1 MTTALIE
8 APADQ
13 SCEESSHDYKLDRH
27 IDDDELLKDLSAD
40 NVHKYGDGD
49 LIAAVRLHTDT
60 MRDAIQ
66 TFCLTNEDRCVLYD
80 ELHVRFKAQHVL
92 CEKRNG
98 KPTLRQAFDLAG
110 WDYDKARA
118 WHSYWMRASKDLL
131 KLDVAMKSQ
140 LLDVADGDILT
151 VTDDAPK
158 DFDVPRNVDARVK
171 EVSGGGTKVTLV
183 LDTNDG
189 GEKEITTPI
198 YDADGVAIFKK
209 VPAGIRIIDEDDIVR
224 FKKDP
229 DGFAYRCVG
238 VNSFKLD
245 RKTPS
250 LKQLRDDAEK
260 KKKQTAKK
268 TPATRTDIALPT
280 SPDGEA
286 KRRVRKPR
294 KLRAPK
300 RMKEAETPA
309 TFMPWVTAVVSD
321 AAGKYACFYADDTL
335 RTTHSAT
342 SMLFDKVE
350 DAEAARDKHNKK
362 ANPAMPKTETAIEVG
377 EA

>member
-1 MTTALIE
+1 MPQEAPQKKDKNAAIE

-13 SCEESSHDYKLDRH
+13 SCEDSSHDYTLNRC
-27 IDDDELLKDLSAD
+27 IDDNDLLKDLSVD
-40 NVHKYGDGD
+40 SVRRYGDGD

-66 TFCLTNEDRCVLYD
+66 TFCLTNEDRCVLYE
-80 ELHVRFKAQHVL
+80 ELHARFKAQHVL
-92 CEKRNG
+92 GEKRNG

-118 WHSYWMRASKDLL
+118 WHSYWMRASKDLI
-131 KLDVAMKSQ
+131 KLDVAKRSRM
-140 LLDVADGDILT
+140 LDVVDGDILT

-189 GEKEITTPI
+189 SEKEITTPI

-209 VPAGIRIIDEDDIVR
+209 VPAGIRFIDEDDIVR

-245 RKTPS
+245 RKMPS

-260 KKKQTAKK
+260 KKKQTAKN
-268 TPATRTDIALPT
+268 TPATRTDVELPT
-280 SPDGEA
+280 SPDGHA
-286 KRRVRKPR
+286 KPKVR
-294 KLRAPK
+294 
-300 RMKEAETPA
+300 M
-309 TFMPWVTAVVSD
+309 TA
-321 AAGKYACFYADDTL
+321 G
-335 RTTHSAT
+335 
-342 SMLFDKVE
+342 E
-350 DAEAARDKHNKK
+350 IIAARDAKKRKK
-362 ANPAMPKTETAIEVG
+362 AKHTPVEKKPKPQYRKDKLSTGEFAIMQFDENAWKSIMIDNEAIIDARLVELTQPKTETATT
-377 EA
+377 